1 MARRLQMGRRMDQ
14 QDDFA
19 LEMARRNVRTQIS
32 LWIFCGIGILFLGSI
47 VLQLGGMSIFGM
59 FS

>member
-1 MARRLQMGRRMDQ
+1 MDQ

-32 LWIFCGIGILFLGSI
+32 LWIFCGIGALFLGSI
-47 VLQLGGMSIFGM
+47 VLQLAGMSIFGI